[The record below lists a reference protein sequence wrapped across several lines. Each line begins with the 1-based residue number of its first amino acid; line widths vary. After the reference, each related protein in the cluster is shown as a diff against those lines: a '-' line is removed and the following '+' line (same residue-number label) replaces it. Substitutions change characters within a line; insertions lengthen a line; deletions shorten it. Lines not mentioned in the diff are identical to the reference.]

1 MIEMKLALRNENDQI
16 FYKAGN
22 ALINLMQEKYAH
34 FQLSNIK
41 DILKSTVKINN
52 KEYVLIRYS
61 THDVF
66 G

>member
-34 FQLSNIK
+34 F
-41 DILKSTVKINN
+41 
-52 KEYVLIRYS
+52 
-61 THDVF
+61 
-66 G
+66 